1 MKLELPMGYEAIR
14 AIDRETFDQV
24 IALSRSGERWNPIRR
39 DAQRTLQRGLDCGTF
54 GLDRNLKIRL
64 RTDLDPNDNY
74 VGTEASEHDNHK
86 DDTMKL
92 STILAHAPTLGDDA
106 DGDVQLSVQEMV
118 REHYRRRFGAAGDQI
133 AEGYLTRLTEF
144 AEAVAGSVASNPAT
158 GELSPPAPAAA
169 ERSVETDEAAIA
181 SSASRPSPTDH
192 DRTPLRAVV
201 VAMIDFHAKTTNER
215 ITIPQMEKLLR
226 QWRGIPRVVGVH
238 PVLAKTDADGGFS
251 EHDESPLHIGS
262 IARRLS
268 GEGLIDKDAKGYAP
282 KGTLAEE
289 ETQRARSTEG
299 RARTNDRAE
308 PAFEEMR
315 EQPTKPAE
323 AQPKAAAAPETP
335 KAPVRDPLDG
345 IRDMLKTV
353 GIDVKVGG
361 VDLVKGVQR
370 THRTGNAM
378 PLVTGLATAF
388 LAAAAAA
395 EANRP
400 E

>member
-14 AIDRETFDQV
+14 AIDRETFDEV
-24 IALSRSGERWNPIRR
+24 IALARSGERWNPIRR

-92 STILAHAPTLGDDA
+92 STILAHTPTLGDDA
-106 DGDVQLSVQEMV
+106 DGDVQLSLQDMV

-133 AEGYLTRLTEF
+133 AEGYLTRLAEF
-144 AEAVAGSVASNPAT
+144 AEAVTGSAAADPAT
-158 GELSPPAPAAA
+158 GDLPLPPATDA
-169 ERSVETDEAAIA
+169 ERSAGADGTTIS

-201 VAMIDFHAKTTNER
+201 VAMVDFHSKTTNER

-226 QWRGIPRVVGVH
+226 QWRSIPRVVGVH
-238 PVLAKTDADGGFS
+238 PVLAKTDAEGGFS

-268 GEGLIDKDAKGYAP
+268 GEGLIDKDPKGYSP

-289 ETQRARSTEG
+289 EAQRARSTEAG
-299 RARTNDRAE
+299 ARAAYHAE
-308 PAFEEMR
+308 PTFEEVR
-315 EQPTKPAE
+315 EQPAKHAE
-323 AQPKAAAAPETP
+323 EQPKAAAPEAP
-335 KAPVRDPLDG
+335 KAPVKDPLDG
-345 IRDMLKTV
+345 IRDLFKSV
-353 GIDVKVGG
+353 GIDVKVGS
-361 VDLVKGVQR
+361 VDVVKGIQR
-370 THRTGNAM
+370 THRTGNAL
-378 PLVTGLATAF
+378 PLVTSLATAF

-395 EANRP
+395 ESNRP